1 MPNTAT
7 LAAKSSFFE
16 NIVLDVLMKMTKGR
30 MHLTLPCGESIT
42 IGDGNG
48 ITANVTI
55 TDKAFYK
62 RIILYG
68 DIGFGEAYVDGLWDT
83 GNITHVINWV
93 LLNIEKAPGLSGSK
107 IQT

>member
-1 MPNTAT
+1 MSNTA
-7 LAAKSSFFE
+7 AIASKSSFYQ
-16 NIVLDVLMKMTKGR
+16 NIVLDVLMKMNRGR
-30 MHLTLPCGESIT
+30 MYLMLPTGELVT
-42 IGDGNG
+42 IGDGDG
-48 ITANVTI
+48 VTATI
-55 TDKAFYK
+55 TINDKEFYK
-62 RIILYG
+62 RIMLYG